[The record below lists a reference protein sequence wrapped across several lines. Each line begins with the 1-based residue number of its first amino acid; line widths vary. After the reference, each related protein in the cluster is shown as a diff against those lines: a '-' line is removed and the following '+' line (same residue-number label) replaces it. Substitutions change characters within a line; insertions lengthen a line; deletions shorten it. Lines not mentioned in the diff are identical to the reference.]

1 MKSAGRLAVLVLVL
15 GVFGAKAYRLDFQP
29 LWFDEGYTLFF
40 ATLPWASASAGGAE
54 PHPPLYF
61 LLFKLWAAGAGFDP
75 FSARYLSVLL
85 SILQVPLA
93 WGLGRRLGGGPAA
106 GLLAALAVAFNPFLW
121 SHAREARM
129 YALVPALALGFGLGV
144 VGAWPKPEAPRY
156 RRLLALTLLAGLYT
170 HYFFGLLAL
179 GPALGLMLFRPALR
193 PAVALAGLLYLPW
206 AVWAG
211 PDLLRGAGSRGE
223 GYQALGLLEY
233 AAGYLR
239 AVGAGE
245 GCGAGCPQGPLGVAL
260 LLAGAAAALTRAR
273 GPAALLWAGILG
285 ALGLGF
291 LLQLKFPFGGY
302 VRLQS
307 PTIPLLLALTVAAL
321 PGAVGGRPFLRAL
334 PPAAFLA
341 GLVLTG
347 LPTTVREYRENLRPL
362 EDYRPIARWLAAAAW
377 PEDLVLCD
385 FPWQVGYFLAYL
397 SEPRPTLLYPPNPFA
412 GDPPFRRKTEVWYPA
427 YQALGG
433 TDGGG
438 LEGLLR
444 GRLVLT
450 ENRWFGNTRLLRFAP
465 LPAQTRWGRTEG
477 KAGTPRLV
485 SWALPAGPVDA
496 GRTAVVTLEWN
507 LGAVPADGL
516 KTFVHLA
523 AADEA
528 IVAQADLPL
537 EGPAGGRLRVGLPIP
552 AGTPAGEY
560 RVWAGLYRADTG
572 ERLQPGPGANADRR
586 ILLGTVTVGRP
597 EYTPRLRDF
606 PDVNLAPAEPDLGPY
621 RILGLSLLNLTGP
634 QADGRVRPGDLLELR
649 VYLGGEAFYG
659 SLRVE
664 AEADGGR
671 LPLGRAGL
679 EGCYPPFCRV
689 PLRLAVP
696 AEADGDRL
704 RLVATL
710 EADGAEAEL
719 GRWALRP

>member
-1 MKSAGRLAVLVLVL
+1 MKPGERLAILALAL
-15 GVFGAKAYRLDFQP
+15 GVFGARVHRLDFQP

-61 LLFKLWAAGAGFDP
+61 LLFKLWTAGAGFDP
-75 FSARYLSVLL
+75 FSARYLSVLF
-85 SILQVPLA
+85 SILPIPLA
-93 WGLGRRLGGGPAA
+93 WALGRRLGGGPAG

-129 YALVPALALGFGLGV
+129 YSLLPTLALGFGLGL
-144 VGAWPKPEAPRY
+144 VGAWQKPEAGRY
-156 RRLLALTLLAGLYT
+156 PRLLAITLLAGLYT
-170 HYFFGLLAL
+170 HYFFGLFAL
-179 GPALGLMLFRPALR
+179 GPALGLTLFRPALR
-193 PAVALAGLLYLPW
+193 PAVVLPSLLYLPW
-206 AVWAG
+206 VAWAA

-223 GYQALGLLEY
+223 GYEPLGLLEY

-245 GCGAGCPQGPLGVAL
+245 GCGPGCAQGPLGVVL
-260 LLAGAAAALTRAR
+260 LLVGTAAGLTRPR
-273 GPAALLWAGILG
+273 PPAVLLWAGVVG
-285 ALGLGF
+285 ALSLGF

-307 PTIPLLLALTVAAL
+307 PTIPLLLTLTLAAL
-321 PGAVGGRPFLRAL
+321 AGAVGRPFLRTLL
-334 PPAAFLA
+334 PAVFAA
-341 GLVLTG
+341 GLMLTG

-377 PEDLVLCD
+377 PDDLVLCD
-385 FPWQVGYFLAYL
+385 FPWQVGYLLAYL
-397 SEPRPTLLYPPNPFA
+397 PEPRPKLLYPPNPFA

-433 TDGGG
+433 TGGGG

-444 GRLVLT
+444 SRLVLA

-465 LPAQTRWGRTEG
+465 LPAQTRWGRNEG
-477 KAGTPRLV
+477 TDSTPRLV
-485 SWALPAGPVDA
+485 SWALPAAPVDA
-496 GRTAVVTLEWN
+496 GRTAVVGLEWN

-516 KTFVHLA
+516 KAFVHLA

-528 IVAQADLPL
+528 IVGQADLPL
-537 EGPAGGRLRVGLPIP
+537 DTQAGLPIP

-560 RVWAGLYRADTG
+560 RVWAGLYRAETG
-572 ERLQPGPGANADRR
+572 ERLQPGPGATPDRR
-586 ILLGTVTVGRP
+586 VPLGTVTVSRP
-597 EYTPRLRDF
+597 EYTPRPRNF
-606 PDVNLAPAEPDLGPY
+606 PDVNLAAAQPNLGPY
-621 RILGLSLLNLTGP
+621 RLLGLSLLNLTSP
-634 QADGRVRPGDLLELR
+634 QADGWVRPGDLLELR
-649 VYLGGEAFYG
+649 VYLGGEAFSG
-659 SLRVE
+659 SIRVE
-664 AEADGGR
+664 GEVDGRRVR
-671 LPLGRAGL
+671 LGQAGL
-679 EGCYPPFCRV
+679 DGCYPPFCRV
-689 PLRLAVP
+689 PLRLVIP
-696 AEADGDRL
+696 LEADGDRL

-710 EADGAEAEL
+710 EADRAEAEL